1 MLGLRLLEESMS
13 LLCRLGSSFLL
24 CVAASLLCS
33 VPAVS
38 QTAGCTAEAARAATL
53 RDGQHNFDFDLG
65 PLKLHLSRLQQPRTG
80 SSQWSGLDGTELD
93 GTVVVP
99 ILWPGIIPDAH
110 RFDAHHFEQ
119 SYPDGGGETWE
130 PKFFADLTV
139 ADVTVAN
146 VARAES

>member
-1 MLGLRLLEESMS
+1 MS

-65 PLKLHLSRLQQPRTG
+65 PLKLHLSRLQRPVTG
-80 SSQWSGLDGTELD
+80 SSKWSGLDGTL
-93 GTVVVP
+93 VVRV
-99 ILWPGIIPDAH
+99 LWSGIIPN
-110 RFDAHHFEQ
+110 AHHFEP

-130 PKFFADLTV
+130 PKFFADVAV
-139 ADVTVAN
+139 ADVT
-146 VARAES
+146 RAKS

>member
-1 MLGLRLLEESMS
+1 MS

-65 PLKLHLSRLQQPRTG
+65 PLKLHLSRLQQPLTG
-80 SSQWSGLDGTELD
+80 ASKWNELD
-93 GTVVVP
+93 GTVVVRV
-99 ILWPGIIPDAH
+99 LWSGIIPDAH
-110 RFDAHHFEQ
+110 HLDAHHFEQ
-119 SYPDGGGETWE
+119 SYADYGGRTWE
-130 PKFFADLTV
+130 PKLFAALRV
-139 ADVTVAN
+139 ADVTVAD
-146 VARAES
+146 VTRAKS